1 MYWEGRGY
9 VDGATHCG
17 EDVGDAQ
24 RGEGGVALCDIDVR
38 DIEVGED
45 LRQF

>member
-1 MYWEGRGY
+1 
-9 VDGATHCG
+9 VDGAAHGG

-24 RGEGGVALCDIDVR
+24 RGEGGVALCDVDVR
-38 DIEVGED
+38 DVEVWED

>member
-1 MYWEGRGY
+1 M
-9 VDGATHCG
+9 DGATHSG
-17 EDVGDAQ
+17 ENVGDTQ

-45 LRQF
+45 LRQL